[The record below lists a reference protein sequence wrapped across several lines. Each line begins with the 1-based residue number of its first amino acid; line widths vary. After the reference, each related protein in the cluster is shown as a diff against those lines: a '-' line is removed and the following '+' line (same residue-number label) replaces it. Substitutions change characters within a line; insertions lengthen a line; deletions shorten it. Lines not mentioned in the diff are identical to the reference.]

1 MIANIEM
8 AILPAA
14 PEDFTIPNDGAAPVR
29 RAMIENRF
37 RFNPAQAA
45 IRMLNWFRV
54 SVRSAALLGSAALSF
69 ALFTLGAPVPA
80 RAAPKIVPFNYD
92 YPLGTIIVV
101 NNERHLYYVIGNG
114 KALQYPVAVGTPDNQ
129 WTGTLFVQGKAVNP
143 SWTPPW
149 APGHTMKGGPGNP
162 LGVRAM
168 YLGWTNY
175 RIHGTNAPGS
185 IGSAA
190 SHGCVRMLNPDVT
203 DLYTRVHIGA
213 PVHVINKLGGSTS

>member
-1 MIANIEM
+1 M
-8 AILPAA
+8 AQL
-14 PEDFTIPNDGAAPVR
+14 
-29 RAMIENRF
+29 
-37 RFNPAQAA
+37 
-45 IRMLNWFRV
+45 
-54 SVRSAALLGSAALSF
+54 ALLGLTAFSLIAGVATDL
-69 ALFTLGAPVPA
+69 AH
-80 RAAPKIVPFNYD
+80 AAPRVVPFNYD

-149 APGHTMKGGPGNP
+149 APGHTVKGGPGNP
-162 LGVRAM
+162 LGVRAL

-190 SHGCVRMLNPDVT
+190 SHGCVRMFNADVT

-213 PVHVINKLGGSTS
+213 PVHVISKLEERI